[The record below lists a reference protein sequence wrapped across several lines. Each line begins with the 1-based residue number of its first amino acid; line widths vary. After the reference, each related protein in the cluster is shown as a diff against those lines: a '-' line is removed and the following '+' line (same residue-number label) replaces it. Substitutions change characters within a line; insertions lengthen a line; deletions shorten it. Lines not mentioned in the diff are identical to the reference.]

1 LETQDQH
8 IINLVSN
15 SKRINKKE
23 QFVLHCPHDD
33 YITPKSAWTDIQK
46 YIPKK
51 KIWEAFYGDGKSGTY
66 LKEMGFD
73 VIHEPID
80 FLKIIKE
87 KLLIIFLFQ
96 GFCKGPFIRHV

>member
-1 LETQDQH
+1 METQDQH

-80 FLKIIKE
+80 FFENNKGEVIDNFSVSG
-87 KLLIIFLFQ
+87 FL
-96 GFCKGPFIRHV
+96 